1 MAIRWKVTD
10 KGYIFSQK
18 NVVDELWSILADELD
33 VMAAEDRAVLVAP
46 EVYLLSHDVAAS
58 LDYEER
64 DLLLLPRNFP
74 YNFRITTTG
83 NVVDKNFN
91 YNLELLKP
99 NGEPFINPQIVG
111 SYVKINDELEYLLNT
126 QQLSIVKE
134 VQAFNGGEVLP
145 EDLKDR
151 QRYNFLSLAVIK
163 ANGQSIEADMDGTI
177 NQTNVV
183 VPEKLSI
190 LPRFDGEESLSLKP
204 VLLDKNGN
212 VIDTNQEF
220 NERYEKAESVKGV
233 YLSRSGNYYV
243 IKPGVQAGL
252 QEIKALPK
260 KISDNIR
267 YGTEKK
273 KEKKDVIKEF
283 LQNPSEFLTAS
294 AFEFAD
300 LERYS
305 DRVIEIGE
313 YKYKNEASGA
323 NRSTSWLPEEGK
335 AFIDNKKEKDVELT
349 PENVVSIDEKINDA
363 LSTGQDKIEFDGKT
377 IPLTYKFIDE
387 VKTFRKNMDKLDS
400 DGRFYKTPAELDKP
414 NVNTPVDGR
423 ADGKNP
429 TTETKKEVK
438 NPVLIIGTNFDGQDY
453 KGESVNE
460 GSVYD
465 YKRYN
470 YKSCLNDNIVLLSH
484 QAEGIEWLFKSLKK
498 HKGALLA
505 DDMGLGKTLQTL
517 CFAATCRKYLPDK
530 FAASVLVVAPVALL
544 DNWQEEFKKFIK
556 PDIFKGV
563 VKVDSSSI
571 HEYYDDKTINLDGIK
586 EGYLVLTTYET
597 LRRYQM
603 IFGIVDWG
611 IMVLDEAQKIKNPT
625 ALVTFAAKA
634 MKYKFGLCITG
645 TPIENTWVDL
655 WSILDF
661 ANPGNVLG
669 SLRDFKN
676 NYIGALKK
684 CADDKTEIEKL
695 GEKLHGQIKNI
706 FLRRLKKELIGAG
719 KLERLPRKRIRKD
732 LCIMP
737 AVQRRAYEQIISS
750 AMNPDE
756 NLTSARALQ
765 IIAKLRDIS
774 LFPNIATI
782 DERKLNE
789 IPSWK
794 IINSSGRLQ
803 GAFTELVNIQRKN
816 EKALVFL
823 ESKKMQR
830 ILKNILEK
838 CFSIK
843 IPTPINGDMSGM
855 NRQRIVDEFN
865 AKEGFGILILSP
877 IAAGVGLNI
886 ATANHVIHL
895 SRPWNPA
902 KEDQATDRAYRI
914 GQKKDVDVYI
924 PITYHQEFGELGS
937 FDQKLDLLLD
947 YKRELSEKA
956 LFPVA
961 DSSDDGVK
969 IFQEIFGD
977 KKKVTQTNK
986 DYYDIEAVDEVKGVV
1001 FEKIIAELYACM
1013 GYFAEKTPDSND
1025 NGADIV
1031 VTGCDGKDNYLV
1043 QCKTT
1048 STGHNMGKEGIQE
1061 IYSALNYYEKK
1072 EGKKFKPVVITNA
1085 VDFTSGAK
1093 ELAVD
1098 NGVQLIVREELAGLL
1113 EEYKVSKIY

>member
-1 MAIRWKVTD
+1 MSMRWEVTD
-10 KGYIFSQK
+10 KGYIFSSE
-18 NVVDELWSILADELD
+18 NVEDELWQILADELD

-46 EVYLLSHDVAAS
+46 QVYLLSHDVAAG

-83 NVVDKNFN
+83 NVADKNFN

-99 NGEPFINPQIVG
+99 NGDPFINPQIVG
-111 SYVKINDELEYLLNT
+111 SYVKINDELDYLLNAK
-126 QQLSIVKE
+126 QLNIVKE
-134 VQAFNGGEVLP
+134 VQDFNDGEVLP
-145 EDLKDR
+145 ENLKDR
-151 QRYNFLSLAVIK
+151 QRYNFLSLAAIK

-190 LPRFDGEESLSLKP
+190 LPRFEGEESLSLKP

-220 NERYEKAESVKGV
+220 NERYERANTVKGT
-233 YLSRSGNYYV
+233 YPGRSGNYYV
-243 IKPGVQAGL
+243 IKPEVQEGL
-252 QEIKALPK
+252 QEIKDLPK
-260 KISDNIR
+260 KMA
-267 YGTEKK
+267 EKSKGGK
-273 KEKKDVIKEF
+273 KKKDVIKEF
-283 LQNPSEFLTAS
+283 LQNPAEFLPAS

-300 LERYS
+300 LEQYS

-313 YKYKNEASGA
+313 YKYKSEASGA

-335 AFIDNKKEKDVELT
+335 AFIDNEKAKAVELT
-349 PENVVSIDEKINDA
+349 PENVISIDEKIDTA
-363 LSTGQDKIEFDGKT
+363 LGFGEDKIEFEGKI
-377 IPLTYKFIDE
+377 IPLTYKFINE
-387 VKTFRKNMDKLDS
+387 VKTFRDNMDILDG
-400 DGRFYKTPAELDKP
+400 GRRNTEVPEEPDRPDVNQPTELETGGKEPVQETQKDDK
-414 NVNTPVDGR
+414 N
-423 ADGKNP
+423 KI
-429 TTETKKEVK
+429 
-438 NPVLIIGTNFDGQDY
+438 LIIKNNFDGQDY
-453 KGESVNE
+453 KGDSVNE
-460 GSVYD
+460 GPAYD
-465 YKRYN
+465 FN
-470 YKSCLNDNIVLLSH
+470 SCLNDEINLLSH
-484 QAEGIEWLFKSLKK
+484 QNDGVKWLFKSLKE

-517 CFAATCRKYLPDK
+517 CFAATCRKYLPEK
-530 FAASVLVVAPVALL
+530 FTASVLVVAPVALL

-571 HEYYDDKTINLDGIK
+571 HEYYDGKTINLDGIK
-586 EGYLVLTTYET
+586 EDYLVLTTYET

-603 IFGIVDWG
+603 IFGVVDWG

-661 ANPGNVLG
+661 ASPGNVLG
-669 SLRDFKN
+669 SLRDFKSS
-676 NYIGALKK
+676 YISALKK
-684 CADDKTEIEKL
+684 CADDKAEIEKL
-695 GEKLHGQIKNI
+695 GEKLHGQIKDI
-706 FLRRLKKELIGAG
+706 FLRRLKKELASAG
-719 KLERLPRKRIRKD
+719 KLESMPKKTIRKD

-737 AVQRRAYEQIISS
+737 DAQRRAYEQVIGL
-750 AMNPDE
+750 AMDPDE
-756 NLTSARALQ
+756 ELSNARALQ

-782 DERKLNE
+782 DERKLND
-789 IPSWK
+789 IPIGR
-794 IINSSGRLQ
+794 IINSSGRLK
-803 GAFTELVNIQRKN
+803 GAFTELVNIQGKN

-838 CFSIK
+838 CFAIK

-914 GQKKDVDVYI
+914 GQKKDVEVYI

-956 LFPVA
+956 LFPVS
-961 DSSDDGVK
+961 DSKDDGVK
-969 IFQEIFGD
+969 IFKEILGGNTT
-977 KKKVTQTNK
+977 VPLTNK
-986 DYYDIEAVDEVKGVV
+986 AYYDIEAVDEVKGVV
-1001 FEKIIAELYACM
+1001 FEEIITELYACM
-1013 GYFAEKTPDSND
+1013 GYLAEKTPDSND

-1031 VTGCDGKDNYLV
+1031 VSGYEGKDNYLV

-1048 STGHNMGKEGIQE
+1048 SSGHKMGKEGIQE
-1061 IYSALNYYEKK
+1061 IYSAVNYYEKK
-1072 EGKKFKPVVITNA
+1072 EGKQFKPVVITNA

>member
-1 MAIRWKVTD
+1 MSMRWEVTD
-10 KGYIFSQK
+10 KGYIFSAE
-18 NVVDELWSILADELD
+18 NVEDELWQILTDELD
-33 VMAAEDRAVLVAP
+33 VMVAEERAVLVASD
-46 EVYLLSHDVAAS
+46 VYLLSHDIAAS

-83 NVVDKNFN
+83 NVADKNFN

-99 NGEPFINPQIVG
+99 NGDPFINPQIVG

-134 VQAFNGGEVLP
+134 VQTFNDGEVLP
-145 EDLKDR
+145 EDLKER
-151 QRYNFLSLAVIK
+151 QQYNFLSLATIK
-163 ANGQSIEADMDGTI
+163 SNGQSIEADMDGTI
-177 NQTNVV
+177 NKTNVV

-190 LPRFDGEESLSLKP
+190 LPHLDGDESLSLKP
-204 VLLDKNGN
+204 VLLDKNGD

-220 NERYEKAESVKGV
+220 NERYNRSINAKAT
-233 YLSRSGNYYV
+233 YPSRSGNYYV
-243 IKPGVQAGL
+243 IKPEVQKGL
-252 QEIKALPK
+252 QEIKDLPK
-260 KISDNIR
+260 KIS
-267 YGTEKK
+267 EKSRDGK
-273 KEKKDVIKEF
+273 KKKDVIKEF
-283 LQNPSEFLTAS
+283 LQNPADFLPSS

-300 LERYS
+300 LEQYS

-313 YKYKNEASGA
+313 YKYKSEASGA

-335 AFIDNKKEKDVELT
+335 AFIDNEKEKAVEIT
-349 PENVVSIDEKINDA
+349 TENVISIDEKIDEA
-363 LSTGQDKIEFDGKT
+363 LGLGQDKIEFDGKT
-377 IPLTYKFIDE
+377 IPLTYKFINE
-387 VKTFRKNMDKLDS
+387 VKTFKDNLDKLY
-400 DGRFYKTPAELDKP
+400 DGSSNHEVPEEADTPDANNFVETGTKGNELVIETQKDDK
-414 NVNTPVDGR
+414 N
-423 ADGKNP
+423 KI
-429 TTETKKEVK
+429 
-438 NPVLIIGTNFDGQDY
+438 LIIKNNFEGQDY
-453 KGESVNE
+453 KGDSVNE
-460 GSVYD
+460 GPTYD
-465 YKRYN
+465 FN
-470 YKSCLNDNIVLLSH
+470 SCLNANIELLSH
-484 QAEGIEWLFKSLKK
+484 QVDGVKWLFKSLKE

-530 FAASVLVVAPVALL
+530 FTASVLVVAPVALL

-571 HEYYDDKTINLDGIK
+571 HEYYDGKIINLDRIK

-603 IFGIVDWG
+603 IFGVVDWG

-661 ANPGNVLG
+661 ASPGNVLG
-669 SLRDFKN
+669 SLRDFKK
-676 NYIGALKK
+676 NYISALKK
-684 CADDKTEIEKL
+684 CADDKAEIERL
-695 GEKLHGQIKNI
+695 GEKLHGQIKDI
-706 FLRRLKKELIGAG
+706 FLRRLKKELSSAG
-719 KLERLPRKRIRKD
+719 KLESMPKKTVRKD

-737 AVQRRAYEQIISS
+737 DVQRRAYEQVIGL
-750 AMNPDE
+750 AMVPDE
-756 NLTSARALQ
+756 ELSNARALQ

-774 LFPNIATI
+774 LYPNISTI
-782 DERKLNE
+782 DERKLND
-789 IPSWK
+789 IPIGR
-794 IINSSGRLQ
+794 IINSSGRLK
-803 GAFTELVNIQRKN
+803 GAFTELVNIQAKK

-838 CFSIK
+838 CFAIK

-947 YKRELSEKA
+947 YKRDLSEKA
-956 LFPVA
+956 LFPVS
-961 DSSDDGVK
+961 DSKDDGVK
-969 IFQEIFGD
+969 IFKEILGSN
-977 KKKVTQTNK
+977 KTVPLTNEA
-986 DYYDIEAVDEVKGVV
+986 YYDIEAVDEVKGVV
-1001 FEKIIAELYACM
+1001 FEEIIAELYAYM
-1013 GYFAEKTPDSND
+1013 GYYAEKTPDSND

-1031 VTGCDGKDNYLV
+1031 VTGYDGKENYLV

-1048 STGHNMGKEGIQE
+1048 STGHKMGKEGIQE

-1098 NGVQLIVREELAGLL
+1098 NGVQLIVREELAVLL
-1113 EEYKVSKIY
+1113 EKYKVSKIY